1 MWQTRPTSEPA
12 TRLAANFGGRDQQQ
26 STGQGHWRS
35 MIDEADDRVKDDDR
49 GRLRP
54 IEPPVESMTMP
65 RQVADEV
72 NDRANSEAGGGSWLT
87 RPNDRVNDE
96 AVVDCRRRGQW
107 QSQNRQD
114 KTVDGFRSARLAEEP
129 TARPKADLG

>member
-1 MWQTRPTSEPA
+1 
-12 TRLAANFGGRDQQQ
+12 
-26 STGQGHWRS
+26 
-35 MIDEADDRVKDDDR
+35 MIDEADSRAKDDDR

-54 IEPPVESMTMP
+54 IEPPVESMAML

-72 NDRANSEAGGGSWLT
+72 NDRANSKARGGSWLT
-87 RPNDRVNDE
+87 RPNDRVNDK

-114 KTVDGFRSARLAEEP
+114 KTVDGFRSARLAE
-129 TARPKADLG
+129 